1 MLKFN
6 GMDRTGAKI
15 DVNVAELCPK
25 ASIIDLDNSCLME
38 LDKDHLN
45 RVSGTIYFVSNLNS
59 GLLYKISRSER
70 IPHAGSYW

>member
-1 MLKFN
+1 
-6 GMDRTGAKI
+6 MDRTGAKI

-25 ASIIDLDNSCLME
+25 ASIIDLDGSCLME

-59 GLLYKISRSER
+59 GLLINDYVLKLVVCYLS
-70 IPHAGSYW
+70 